1 MYRGYYSRL
10 VSHQGKGIIFNIMLP
25 ILVRYKAFKLNKVS
39 KKISDYV
46 IEEWAK
52 EKKMT
57 LDEFIKWIKARPG
70 WKKVKKFWRGLDN
83 EV

>member
-1 MYRGYYSRL
+1 METG
-10 VSHQGKGIIFNIMLP
+10 MT
-25 ILVRYKAFKLNKVS
+25 

-57 LDEFIKWIKARPG
+57 LDEFIK
-70 WKKVKKFWRGLDN
+70 
-83 EV
+83 

>member
-1 MYRGYYSRL
+1 
-10 VSHQGKGIIFNIMLP
+10 ML
-25 ILVRYKAFKLNKVS
+25 ILNKEHLNQMETGMT

-70 WKKVKKFWRGLDN
+70 WKKVKKFWKGLDN

>member
-1 MYRGYYSRL
+1 M
-10 VSHQGKGIIFNIMLP
+10 
-25 ILVRYKAFKLNKVS
+25 KL
-39 KKISDYV
+39 KKISEYV

-52 EKKMT
+52 QKKKMT
-57 LDEFIKWIKARPG
+57 IEEFMKWIKARPG